1 MQTPNTQAQIRTPL
15 TEILDIEHPIIQGG
29 MQYVG
34 YAEMA
39 AAVALAGGVGILTGL
54 TQETPEDLRKE
65 IEKCKTLIA
74 EGMKTKPE
82 GFRVGKFG
90 VNLTILPALIP
101 ADYEGFA
108 RVCGE
113 EARTDTDP
121 YGVSMVEMA
130 GGNPKPWMKIIKDT
144 VKAKSKDSQWPK
156 ILHKSATLRHALK
169 AKQAGV
175 DLVEIVGYEA
185 SIAGGQP
192 GDEVGLWVQLPL
204 VAKALHPTPV
214 VAAGATAHGSQLAAA
229 LALGAVGVTMATRFL
244 VTQECPIKETIKERL
259 NDPKT
264 DERSTCVVL
273 SKLNNSTRVFR
284 NQVSEEILDIEK
296 KTEQGQ
302 TLNFEVLA
310 PLASGK
316 RAKAMWQENGDTEDA
331 MFSCSQSV
339 GLIGT
344 SFKDGDGDENFV
356 GKIPTCEELLTKM
369 IEDCY
374 TSLNRANQYSAS
386 IIEG

>member
-1 MQTPNTQAQIRTPL
+1 MATVRENSQIRTPL
-15 TEILDIEHPIIQGG
+15 TEMLEIEHPIIQGG

-54 TQETPEDLRKE
+54 TQETPEALRLE
-65 IEKCKTLIA
+65 IEKCKDLIK
-74 EGMKTKPE
+74 EGMKTKPD
-82 GFRVGKFG
+82 GFRIGKFG
-90 VNLTILPALIP
+90 VNLTILPMLIP

-113 EARTDTDP
+113 EARTDENP

-130 GGNPKPWMKIIKDT
+130 GGNPKPWIKIIKDT
-144 VKAKSKDSQWPK
+144 VALRDKDSQWPK

-214 VAAGATAHGSQLAAA
+214 VAAGATAHGSQLAGA
-229 LALGAVGVTMATRFL
+229 LTLGAVGVTMATRFL
-244 VTQECPIKETIKERL
+244 VTKECPIKESIKLRL

-273 SKLNNSTRVFR
+273 GTLNNSTRVFR
-284 NQVSEEILDIEK
+284 NQVSEEILGIESNAS
-296 KTEQGQ
+296 EANP
-302 TLNFEVLA
+302 LSFEELA

-316 RAKAMWQENGDTEDA
+316 RAKAMWQENGDPEDA

-339 GLIGT
+339 GIIGT
-344 SFKDGDGDENFV
+344 NFESGDGDANFSGV
-356 GKIPTCEELLTKM
+356 IPTCEELLNKM
-369 IEDCY
+369 VGDCAA
-374 TSLNRANQYSAS
+374 SLKNANKYSIS
-386 IIEG
+386 

>member
-1 MQTPNTQAQIRTPL
+1 MPNATDHARVRTPL
-15 TEILDIEHPIIQGG
+15 TEMLEIEHPIIQGG

-54 TQETPEDLRKE
+54 TQETPEALRNE
-65 IEKCKTLIA
+65 IEKCKALIA
-74 EGMKTKPE
+74 EGMKSKPE
-82 GFRVGKFG
+82 GFRIGKFG
-90 VNLTILPALIP
+90 VNLTILPMLIP

-113 EARTDTDP
+113 EARTDENP
-121 YGVSMVEMA
+121 YGVSLVEMA
-130 GGNPKPWMKIIKDT
+130 GGNPKPWIKIIKETVAQRDT
-144 VKAKSKDSQWPK
+144 SSQWPK
-156 ILHKSATLRHALK
+156 ILHKSATLRHAMK
-169 AKQAGV
+169 AKAAGV

-204 VAKALHPTPV
+204 VAKTLHPTPV
-214 VAAGATAHGSQLAAA
+214 VAAGATAHGSQLGAA
-229 LALGAVGVTMATRFL
+229 LTLGAVGVTMATRFL
-244 VTQECPIKETIKERL
+244 VTKECPIKDSIKQRL

-284 NQVSEEILDIEK
+284 NQVSEEILDIESK
-296 KTEQGQ
+296 SEQGKD
-302 TLNFEVLA
+302 LSFEELA

-339 GLIGT
+339 GIIGT
-344 SFKDGDGDENFV
+344 SFKEGDGDDNFSDE
-356 GKIPTCEELLTKM
+356 IPTCEELLTKM
-369 IEDCY
+369 VDDCAA
-374 TSLNRANQYSAS
+374 SLKNANQYSIS
-386 IIEG
+386 

>member
-1 MQTPNTQAQIRTPL
+1 MSNASNHAQVRTPL
-15 TEILDIEHPIIQGG
+15 TEMLEIEHPIIQGG

-39 AAVALAGGVGILTGL
+39 AAVALAGGIGILTGL
-54 TQETPEDLRKE
+54 TQETPEALRAE
-65 IEKCKTLIA
+65 IEKCKKLIA
-74 EGMKTKPE
+74 EGMKSKPE
-82 GFRVGKFG
+82 GFRIGKFG
-90 VNLTILPALIP
+90 VNLTILPMLIP

-113 EARTDTDP
+113 EARTDANP

-130 GGNPKPWMKIIKDT
+130 GGNPKPWIKIIKET
-144 VKAKSKDSQWPK
+144 VAQRNPNSQWPK
-156 ILHKSATLRHALK
+156 ILHKSATLRHAMK
-169 AKQAGV
+169 AKEAGV

-204 VAKALHPTPV
+204 VAKTLHPTPV

-229 LALGAVGVTMATRFL
+229 LTLGAVGVTMATRFL
-244 VTQECPIKETIKERL
+244 VTKECPIQDSIKQRL

-284 NQVSEEILDIEK
+284 NQVSEEILDIENK
-296 KTEQGQ
+296 AAHGEALSFDQ
-302 TLNFEVLA
+302 LA

-316 RAKAMWQENGDTEDA
+316 RAKAMWQDNGDTEDA

-339 GLIGT
+339 GIIGT
-344 SFKDGDGDENFV
+344 SFSEGDGDNNFSDE
-356 GKIPTCEELLTKM
+356 IPSCEQLLTKM
-369 IEDCY
+369 VDDCAA
-374 TSLNRANQYSAS
+374 SLKSANQYSVS
-386 IIEG
+386 

>member
-1 MQTPNTQAQIRTPL
+1 MPNATDHARVRTPL
-15 TEILDIEHPIIQGG
+15 TEMLEIEHPIIQGG

-39 AAVALAGGVGILTGL
+39 AAVALAGGIGILTGL
-54 TQETPEDLRKE
+54 TQETPEALRNE
-65 IEKCKTLIA
+65 IEKCKALIA
-74 EGMKTKPE
+74 EGMKAKPE
-82 GFRVGKFG
+82 GFRIGKFG
-90 VNLTILPALIP
+90 VNLTILPMLIP

-113 EARTDTDP
+113 EARTDENP
-121 YGVSMVEMA
+121 YGVSLVEMA
-130 GGNPKPWMKIIKDT
+130 GGNPKPWIKIIKET
-144 VKAKSKDSQWPK
+144 VAARDANSQWPK
-156 ILHKSATLRHALK
+156 ILHKSATLRHAMK
-169 AKQAGV
+169 AKAAGV

-204 VAKALHPTPV
+204 VAKTLHPTPV
-214 VAAGATAHGSQLAAA
+214 VAAGATAHGSQLGAA

-244 VTQECPIKETIKERL
+244 VTQECPIKDSIKQRL

-284 NQVSEEILDIEK
+284 NQVSEEILDIESK
-296 KTEQGQ
+296 SEQGQ
-302 TLNFEVLA
+302 DLSFEQLA

-339 GLIGT
+339 GIIGT
-344 SFKDGDGDENFV
+344 SFKDGDGDDNFSDV
-356 GKIPTCEELLTKM
+356 IPTCEELLTKM
-369 IEDCY
+369 VDDCAA
-374 TSLNRANQYSAS
+374 SLKNASQYSIS
-386 IIEG
+386 

>member
-1 MQTPNTQAQIRTPL
+1 MSSATAHARVRTPL
-15 TEILDIEHPIIQGG
+15 TEMLEIEHPIIQGG

-39 AAVALAGGVGILTGL
+39 AAVALAGGIGVLTGL
-54 TQETPEDLRKE
+54 TQETPEALRSE
-65 IEKCKTLIA
+65 IEKCKALIA
-74 EGMKTKPE
+74 EGMKSKPE

-90 VNLTILPALIP
+90 VNLTILPMLIP

-113 EARTDTDP
+113 EARTDENP
-121 YGVSMVEMA
+121 YGVSLVEMA
-130 GGNPKPWMKIIKDT
+130 GGNPKPWIKIIKET
-144 VKAKSKDSQWPK
+144 VAARDANSQWPK
-156 ILHKSATLRHALK
+156 ILHKSATLRHAMK
-169 AKQAGV
+169 AKAAGV

-204 VAKALHPTPV
+204 VAKTLHPTPV
-214 VAAGATAHGSQLAAA
+214 VAAGATAHGSQLGAA

-244 VTQECPIKETIKERL
+244 VTKECPIKDSIKQRL

-284 NQVSEEILDIEK
+284 NQVSEEILDIESK
-296 KTEQGQ
+296 SEQGKD
-302 TLNFEVLA
+302 LSFEELA

-339 GLIGT
+339 GIIGT
-344 SFKDGDGDENFV
+344 SFKDGDGDDNFSDV
-356 GKIPTCEELLTKM
+356 IPTCEELLTKM
-369 IEDCY
+369 VDDCAA
-374 TSLNRANQYSAS
+374 SLKSANQYTTS
-386 IIEG
+386 

>member
-1 MQTPNTQAQIRTPL
+1 MPKATGHAQIRTPL
-15 TEILDIEHPIIQGG
+15 TEMLDIEHPIIQGG

-39 AAVALAGGVGILTGL
+39 AAVALAGGIGILTGL
-54 TQETPEDLRKE
+54 TQPTPEALRQE
-65 IEKCKTLIA
+65 IDKCKKLIA
-74 EGMKTKPE
+74 EGMKSKPKD
-82 GFRVGKFG
+82 FRVGKFG
-90 VNLTILPALIP
+90 VNLTILPLLIP
-101 ADYEGFA
+101 ADYEGYA

-113 EARTDTDP
+113 EARTDEDP

-144 VKAKSKDSQWPK
+144 VALRSPNSQWPK

-169 AKQAGV
+169 AKEVGV

-204 VAKALHPTPV
+204 VAKTLHPTPV
-214 VAAGATAHGSQLAAA
+214 VAAGATAHGSQLGAA
-229 LALGAVGVTMATRFL
+229 LSLGAVGVTMATRFL
-244 VTQECPIKETIKERL
+244 VTKECPIKDSIKQRL

-264 DERSTCVVL
+264 DERSTCVVF

-284 NQVSEEILDIEK
+284 NQISQEILNIENNTEPGKDIDF
-296 KTEQGQ
+296 TE
-302 TLNFEVLA
+302 LA

-339 GLIGT
+339 GIIGT
-344 SFKDGDGDENFV
+344 SFERGDGDINFSD
-356 GKIPTCEELLTKM
+356 KIPSCEELLTKM
-369 IEDCY
+369 VDDCAS
-374 TSLNRANQYSAS
+374 SLEKANQYSITTS
-386 IIEG
+386 

>member
-1 MQTPNTQAQIRTPL
+1 MLNENGHAQIRTPL
-15 TEILDIEHPIIQGG
+15 TEMLEIEHPVIQGG

-54 TQETPEDLRKE
+54 TQEAPEALRNE
-65 IEKCKTLIA
+65 IEKCKALIA
-74 EGMKTKPE
+74 EGMKNKPE

-113 EARTDTDP
+113 EARTDENP
-121 YGVSMVEMA
+121 YGVSLVEMA
-130 GGNPKPWMKIIKDT
+130 GGNPKPWIKVIKDT
-144 VKAKSKDSQWPK
+144 VEARSESCQWPK

-169 AKQAGV
+169 AKEAGV

-204 VAKALHPTPV
+204 VAKALYPTPV
-214 VAAGATAHGSQLAAA
+214 VAAGATAHGSQLGAA
-229 LALGAVGVTMATRFL
+229 LTLGAVGVTMATRFL
-244 VTQECPIKETIKERL
+244 VTKECPIKESIKLRL
-259 NDPKT
+259 NDPRT

-273 SKLNNSTRVFR
+273 SKLNNSTRVFK
-284 NQVSEEILDIEK
+284 NQVSLEILDIEGK
-296 KTEQGQ
+296 VEQGKP
-302 TLNFEVLA
+302 LSFEELA

-316 RAKAMWQENGDTEDA
+316 RAKAMWQESGDTEDA

-339 GLIGT
+339 GIIGT
-344 SFKDGDGDENFV
+344 SFKEGDGDENFS
-356 GKIPTCEELLTKM
+356 GDIPTCEELLTKM
-369 IEDCY
+369 IDDCAV
-374 TSLNRANQYSAS
+374 SLKRANQFSVQ
-386 IIEG
+386 

>member
-1 MQTPNTQAQIRTPL
+1 MFNENGHAQIRTPL
-15 TEILDIEHPIIQGG
+15 TEMLEIEHPVIQGG

-54 TQETPEDLRKE
+54 TQETPEALRNE
-65 IEKCKTLIA
+65 IEKCKALIA
-74 EGMKTKPE
+74 EGMENKPE

-113 EARTDTDP
+113 EARTDENP
-121 YGVSMVEMA
+121 YGVSLVEMA
-130 GGNPKPWMKIIKDT
+130 GGNPKPWIKVIKDT
-144 VKAKSKDSQWPK
+144 VEARSESCQWPK
-156 ILHKSATLRHALK
+156 ILHKSATLRHAQK
-169 AKQAGV
+169 AKEAGV

-204 VAKALHPTPV
+204 VAKALYPTPV
-214 VAAGATAHGSQLAAA
+214 VAAGATAHGSQLGAA
-229 LALGAVGVTMATRFL
+229 LTLGAVGVTMATRFL
-244 VTQECPIKETIKERL
+244 VTKECPIKESIKLRL

-273 SKLNNSTRVFR
+273 SKLNNSTRVFK
-284 NQVSEEILDIEK
+284 NQVSQEILEIEGK
-296 KTEQGQ
+296 VEQGKP
-302 TLNFEVLA
+302 LNFEDLA

-316 RAKAMWQENGDTEDA
+316 RAKAMWQESGDTEDA

-339 GLIGT
+339 GIIGT
-344 SFKDGDGDENFV
+344 SFKEGDGDENFS
-356 GKIPTCEELLTKM
+356 GDIPTCEELLTKM
-369 IEDCY
+369 IDDCAV
-374 TSLNRANQYSAS
+374 SLKRANQFSVQ
-386 IIEG
+386 